1 MEMDLKSSKDKIIP
15 GHAEAQCK
23 SKQACY
29 QFDVLFNPETFLN
42 H

>member
-1 MEMDLKSSKDKIIP
+1 MDPKPSKDTIIP

-23 SKQACY
+23 SEQACY
-29 QFDVLFNPETFLN
+29 QSDAPFNPEAFFN